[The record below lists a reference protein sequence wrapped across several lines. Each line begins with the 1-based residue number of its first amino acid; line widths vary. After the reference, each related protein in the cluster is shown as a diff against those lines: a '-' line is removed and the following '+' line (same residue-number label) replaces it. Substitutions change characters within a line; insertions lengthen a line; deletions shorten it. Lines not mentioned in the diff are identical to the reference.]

1 MFKKVVAFCSALV
14 LSFAC
19 VLPLAC
25 VGAQI
30 DQHSNSGHHGGGG
43 KSRFVPYAPFND
55 ILNNVNQEYPL
66 SEFWH
71 GIQVLN
77 SSVTDTISDN
87 TTEVLQTWDKFKSY
101 LASHMYSN
109 VAGQRVKD
117 LVDYANQSTDGLTT
131 GQAVYSFIAKRSFA
145 LTLDDSGKPD
155 LVETDTMYY
164 WRDKNHTIANDFT
177 GVQIGNFYMMPNT
190 VFVIREFSDGR
201 EPIMFYADATQYD
214 ITSHGNTS
222 EFVNNPY
229 YIRLKN
235 EHTFT
240 CVDSDGT
247 VESVTL
253 PSGSRYNQIIE
264 FYALNT
270 DNSSAYVNSIYVN
283 DFFAKQAEHYSHF
296 SDYLEDGILPNI
308 FVLCNT
314 VQDPDGSGVLFPNSV
329 VGGGGAPKWYF
340 SSGGFIFSNNRTS
353 DQTFNIQT
361 DTQIDPRKP
370 PALVNPDLRLNTG
383 VLLTQANVD
392 NYADFGVSY
401 NNITGKFD
409 LDLNALAAGL
419 AAQIVP
425 QFEGVFNG
433 VYQAQPDIDSHDW
446 SAPSLT
452 NNYVSD
458 YSDLVVDIS
467 NEVQEVLDSRSPVWV
482 PPRYPAVNTSAFIP
496 ATYPTIPTQTFQPN
510 YVQSVGDTLT
520 LGWDIFDGLGLCAII
535 VPIVIMLLLWRL
547 TGR

>member
-1 MFKKVVAFCSALV
+1 MLKKVVAFCSAIA

-25 VGAQI
+25 VGA
-30 DQHSNSGHHGGGG
+30 DQHEHGGHHGGGG

-55 ILNNVNQEYPL
+55 ILNNINQEYPL
-66 SEFWH
+66 SDFWH

-77 SSVTDTISDN
+77 SSATDTISDN

-117 LVDYANQSTDGLTT
+117 LVDYANQSTEGLTT
-131 GQAVYSFIAKRSFA
+131 GKGVYSFIAKRSFA
-145 LTLDDSGKPD
+145 LTLDDLGKPD

-190 VFVIREFSDGR
+190 IFVIREFSDGR
-201 EPIMFYADATQYD
+201 DPIMFYADATQYD
-214 ITSHGNTS
+214 ITSNSNLS
-222 EFVNNPY
+222 EFDNNPY
-229 YIRLKN
+229 YFRLRN
-235 EHTFT
+235 GHTFT

-253 PSGSRYNQIIE
+253 PSGSYYNQIIE
-264 FYALNT
+264 FYALNNESGSYT
-270 DNSSAYVNSIYVN
+270 NSIYVG
-283 DFFAKQAEHYSHF
+283 DFFAKQAEHYSRF

-314 VQDPDGSGVLFPNSV
+314 VQQPNGSNVLFPNSAS
-329 VGGGGAPKWYF
+329 GGLGAPTWYF
-340 SSGGFIFSNNRTS
+340 SSGGFISSNERTTDS
-353 DQTFNIQT
+353 TFNTQT

-392 NYADFGVSY
+392 NYADFGVTF
-401 NNITGKFD
+401 NDVTGKFD

-419 AAQIVP
+419 AANIVP
-425 QFEGVFNG
+425 QFQAVFDG
-433 VYQAQPDIDSHDW
+433 TYSAQPDIDSNDW
-446 SAPSLT
+446 SVSNLT
-452 NNYVSD
+452 NNYIDD

-496 ATYPTIPTQTFQPN
+496 AQYPTIPTQTFQSN
-510 YVQSVGDTLT
+510 YVKSVGDTLT